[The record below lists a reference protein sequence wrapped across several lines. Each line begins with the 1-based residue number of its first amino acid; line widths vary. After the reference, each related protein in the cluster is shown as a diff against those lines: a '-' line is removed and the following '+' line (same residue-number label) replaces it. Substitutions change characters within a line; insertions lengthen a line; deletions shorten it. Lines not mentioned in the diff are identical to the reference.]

1 MRLNREEITRF
12 GERLSNVVM
21 DVSAI
26 GMVLMTVAIGIQVFG
41 RYVLNDSPA
50 WSEPFALILMLY
62 IVLLSAAVGVYRGFH
77 LGVRFFVGLLPL
89 STRRT
94 VFIAVQ
100 LLTAIFGS
108 VMALQGVQL
117 AQYTSSHVIPTL
129 DVSRSIAYWPFV
141 LCGSLIVL
149 FAALRVVQMS
159 GEERTWDP
167 WSL

>member
-1 MRLNREEITRF
+1 MQLNRDKVIRF
-12 GERLSNVVM
+12 GERLSNVVT
-21 DVSAI
+21 DVSAV

-62 IVLLSAAVGVYRGFH
+62 VVLLSAAVGVYRGFH
-77 LGVRFFVGLLPL
+77 LGVQFFVGLLPL

-94 VFIAVQ
+94 VFVVVQ
-100 LLTAIFGS
+100 ILTAGFGS
-108 VMALQGVQL
+108 MMAVKGVQL
-117 AQYTSSHVIPTL
+117 VQYTSSHVIPTL